1 MVNPDRNL
9 YEPPYDDAL
18 LYESDLEPERPRSRP
33 LVVLLGI
40 VVLAAFAGVVWVAY
54 NQGVKHGKVGDPPV
68 LSADS
73 GPTRVPADPT
83 AAGETKNVADD
94 KSYERLFNPDA
105 QQQAENIL
113 PTAEQPRTAP
123 AEQGPQAPQEIA
135 SDVAQGGPSANKA
148 TDITPPVDPRMD
160 ATTGV
165 RSPAQLAPG
174 APQPIS
180 AAPPTPLPASSGES
194 EDITAEL
201 PSSQFG
207 TPNLSGPEPLLP
219 ERRPARGGAKTITVT
234 QAPSAPAPAEASATT
249 KPAPTV
255 AKPAPT
261 TPAPA
266 TTEAAA
272 DETQVAALSPAAEA
286 PARAGGSVMIQL
298 GSFPNDKLAASAW
311 SKIKS
316 ANQELLGE
324 YSPMIKP
331 AEIEGKGTWY
341 RLRLGGFADKAAAAG
356 VCEQLK
362 ATGQAC
368 IIAMK

>member
-54 NQGVKHGKVGDPPV
+54 NQGVKHGQTGDPPV

-83 AAGETKNVADD
+83 AAGETKDVAAD

-135 SDVAQGGPSANKA
+135 ADVAQGGPSANKA
-148 TDITPPVDPRMD
+148 TDIAPPVDPRMD
-160 ATTGV
+160 AATGV
-165 RSPAQLAPG
+165 ASSVQLAPG

-180 AAPPTPLPASSGES
+180 SAPPTPLPSSGQS

-207 TPNLSGPEPLLP
+207 TPNLSGPDPLLP
-219 ERRPARGGAKTITVT
+219 ERRPAKGGAKTITVT
-234 QAPSAPAPAEASATT
+234 QAPTPAPAETPATT

-255 AKPAPT
+255 AKPAP
-261 TPAPA
+261 APA
-266 TTEAAA
+266 TTEIAVA
-272 DETQVAALSPAAEA
+272 ETEVAALSPASEA
-286 PARAGGSVMIQL
+286 PARASGSVMIQL

-316 ANQELLGE
+316 ANQELLGD

-362 ATGQAC
+362 AAGQAC